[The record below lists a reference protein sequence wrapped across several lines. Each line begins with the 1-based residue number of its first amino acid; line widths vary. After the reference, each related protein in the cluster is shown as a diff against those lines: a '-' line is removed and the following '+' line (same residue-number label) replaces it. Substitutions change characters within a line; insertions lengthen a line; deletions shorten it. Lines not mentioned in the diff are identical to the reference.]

1 MSPTN
6 LPAAAIPSEL
16 VPAATSKDRPLV
28 ERDVVKAHLIASF
41 VFFFASLFSGL
52 FYALQFSR
60 LYPFP
65 GVELLSPGRLRMIHT
80 NGIAYGF
87 LMNAFIGVMYWVV
100 PRVTGQP
107 VLSRKLSWLVFWV
120 WQAIVGSA
128 AVGILFGKAQGIEWG
143 ETPTFVDPVVLAGG
157 AVLAANI
164 ATPILKVRNKPL
176 YVTLWYFSAMLVW
189 LPLTYAMGNFL
200 PQYFVPG
207 AGGAALTGLFIHDL
221 VGLTITPLGWGMMY
235 YFVPVI
241 LKKPVWSHTLSLVGF
256 WGLAFFYPL
265 NGVHHFLWSPIP
277 MYAQY
282 GAVMSTIAVE
292 VVVFSVIVNF
302 FMTLR
307 GRGDAL
313 RTSLPIRWFYS
324 GMVMYFLTCLQC
336 AFQTTLTVQKVIH
349 FSDWV
354 VGHAHLV
361 MFGVFTSWLLG
372 VVVYL
377 WPKVTGNAW
386 WSEKLNAWNWWLS
399 TMGILVMFLDLLVA
413 GVVQGMLWQNL
424 APWEQSLVA
433 SMPFWHI
440 RTVAGVAIISGQL
453 LQAWN
458 MWMTA
463 RSGEPAPATPPAVA
477 PEAA

>member
-1 MSPTN
+1 MTTATATLAASPSS
-6 LPAAAIPSEL
+6 SEL
-16 VPAATSKDRPLV
+16 PLV
-28 ERDVVKAHLIASF
+28 NRQLVKAHLIAGF
-41 VFFFASLFSGL
+41 VFFFVALFAGL

-65 GVELLSPGRLRMIHT
+65 GVELLSPGRVRMIHT
-80 NGIAYGF
+80 NGVAYGF
-87 LMNAFIGVMYWVV
+87 LMNCFIAFLYWIV
-100 PRVTGQP
+100 PRITGFR
-107 VLSRKLSWLVFWV
+107 VLDVKLSWLIFWA
-120 WQAIVGSA
+120 WQLIVGLA
-128 AVGILFGKAQGIEWG
+128 AGGILFGHAQAIEWG
-143 ETPTFVDPVVLAGG
+143 ETPTFVDPLVLVGAGL
-157 AVLAANI
+157 LALNI
-164 ATPILKVRNKPL
+164 AAPIVKARSKPL

-189 LPLTYAMGNFL
+189 LPLTYAMGNFV

-207 AGGAALTGLFIHDL
+207 AGGAAVTGLFIHDL
-221 VGLTITPLGWGMMY
+221 VGLTVTPLGWGMMY
-235 YFVPVI
+235 YFVPVL

-265 NGVHHFLWSPIP
+265 NGVHHFFWSPIP

-292 VVVFSVIVNF
+292 IVVFTVIVNF
-302 FMTLR
+302 FMTLK

-313 RTSLPIRWFYS
+313 RTDLSIRWFYS

-361 MFGVFTSWLLG
+361 MFGVFSSWILG
-372 VVVYL
+372 AIVYV
-377 WPKVTGNAW
+377 WPKVTGRAW
-386 WSEKLNAWNWWLS
+386 WSAKLNHWNWWLS
-399 TMGILVMFLDLLVA
+399 TVGVLVMFIDLMVA
-413 GVVQGMLWQNL
+413 GVVQGFLWQNL
-424 APWEQSLVA
+424 APWEQSIIA

-440 RTVAGVAIISGQL
+440 RTVSGIAIISGQL
-453 LQAWN
+453 LQAFN

-463 RSGEPAPATPPAVA
+463 RAPATAAPPVPAPTPQVA
-477 PEAA
+477 IG

>member
-1 MSPTN
+1 MT
-6 LPAAAIPSEL
+6 
-16 VPAATSKDRPLV
+16 ATSPAVPLAQSRATARPLV
-28 ERDVVKAHLIASF
+28 ERPVIKAHFIAAF

-52 FYALQFSR
+52 FFALQFSR
-60 LYPFP
+60 VYPFP

-80 NGIAYGF
+80 NAIAYGF
-87 LMNAFIGVMYWVV
+87 LMNAFIALMYWIV

-107 VLSRKLSWLVFWV
+107 VLSRKLSWFVFWA
-120 WQAIVGSA
+120 WQAIVGVA
-128 AVGILFGKAQGIEWG
+128 AIGILDGRAQGIEWG
-143 ETPTFVDPVVLAGG
+143 ETPTFVDPFVLIGG
-157 AVLAANI
+157 AFLAANI
-164 ATPILKVRNKPL
+164 ATPILKVRHKPL

-189 LPLTYAMGNFL
+189 LPLTYAMGNFI

-207 AGGAALTGLFIHDL
+207 AGGAAITGLFIHDL
-221 VGLTITPLGWGMMY
+221 VGLTVTPLGWGMVY
-235 YFVPVI
+235 YLVPVI
-241 LKKPVWSHTLSLVGF
+241 LKKPIWSHSLSLAGF

-265 NGVHHFLWSPIP
+265 NGVHHFFWSPIP

-292 VVVFSVIVNF
+292 IVVFTVIVNF

-313 RTSLPIRWFYS
+313 RTDLPIRWFYS

-361 MFGVFTSWLLG
+361 MFGVFGSWILG
-372 VVVYL
+372 ALVYV
-377 WPKVTGNAW
+377 WPKVIGKPW
-386 WSEKLNAWNWWLS
+386 WSERLNVWNWWLA
-399 TMGILVMFLDLLVA
+399 TVGILVMFIDLMAA
-413 GVVQGMLWQNL
+413 GLVQGYLWQDL
-424 APWEQSLVA
+424 APWEQSLIA
-433 SMPFWHI
+433 SMPFWHV
-440 RTVAGVAIISGQL
+440 RTVAGIAIISGQL
-453 LQAWN
+453 LQAFN

-463 RSGEPAPATPPAVA
+463 RAPAVEPTRLPG
-477 PEAA
+477 AAAALT